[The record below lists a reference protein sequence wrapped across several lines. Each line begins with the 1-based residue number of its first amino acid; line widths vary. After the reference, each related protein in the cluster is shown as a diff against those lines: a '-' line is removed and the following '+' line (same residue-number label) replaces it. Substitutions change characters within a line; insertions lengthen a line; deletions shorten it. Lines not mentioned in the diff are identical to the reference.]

1 MDGTMLVAVT
11 VPISVHGSRVM
22 SLPDK
27 FLSTTVTPDPPG
39 LNSEVFHGTNI
50 LVHLGEGFTNT

>member
-1 MDGTMLVAVT
+1 MLGAMT
-11 VPISVHGSRVM
+11 VPISVHSSRVM

-39 LNSEVFHGTNI
+39 LKSGVFPGINI
-50 LVHLGEGFTNT
+50 LVHLGVGSTNT